1 MRSTETRARRMEV
14 RPRKNSVSEGCEQCL
29 AKGGNEIS
37 FCGNTVFLKSP
48 AWEQNLAVQAG
59 GAVAA
64 SHAHINTDFSFLFSS
79 ETEIDIS
86 CVGLDWKKKFHDQSY
101 PFPWTVLAA
110 LEWILFWGNLF
121 IHTLIYR
128 HTPNAWPSG
137 RFLFSQDNKQF
148 WLLWHLSVSFS
159 LYNLLQTLHFYKTY
173 SRFNPTIATFF
184 FFLLAKCV
192 MVIVL
197 TKLSWAM
204 LTLLFMD

>member
-1 MRSTETRARRMEV
+1 MSKTF
-14 RPRKNSVSEGCEQCL
+14 SQ

-159 LYNLLQTLHFYKTY
+159 LYNLLQTLHFYKTD

-184 FFLLAKCV
+184 FFCW
-192 MVIVL
+192 
-197 TKLSWAM
+197 LSVWW
-204 LTLLFMD
+204 L

>member
-1 MRSTETRARRMEV
+1 MFSKA
-14 RPRKNSVSEGCEQCL
+14 
-29 AKGGNEIS
+29 GGNEIS

-79 ETEIDIS
+79 EPEIDIF
-86 CVGLDWKKKFHDQSY
+86 CVGLDWKKKKKFHDQSY

-110 LEWILFWGNLF
+110 LEWILFLREPF

-128 HTPNAWPSG
+128 HTPNAKTI
-137 RFLFSQDNKQF
+137 RKIFIFTRQQAVLVAMAF
-148 WLLWHLSVSFS
+148 VSIA
-159 LYNLLQTLHFYKTY
+159 LPYNLLQTLHFYKTY
-173 SRFNPTIATFF
+173 SRFNPTIATFFF